1 MGVYDFAESKY
12 NVGSS
17 SFSKLAPKRPAI
29 VTLHEKSSKIQKT
42 EENRSFQGELSNETN
57 VELQK
62 ERKSLP
68 VYIHRKGYVSN
79 IEVMYSIIW

>member
-29 VTLHEKSSKIQKT
+29 VTLNEKSNKVQKI
-42 EENRSFQGELSNETN
+42 EENKNYHAELSSETN
-57 VELQK
+57 IELQR

-68 VYIHRKGYVSN
+68 VYIHRKGYVF
-79 IEVMYSIIW
+79 

>member
-29 VTLHEKSSKIQKT
+29 ITLNEKSNKVQKV
-42 EENRSFQGELSNETN
+42 EENRNFELSNETN
-57 VELQK
+57 IELQK

-68 VYIHRKGYVSN
+68 VYIHRKGYVN
-79 IEVMYSIIW
+79 IEVMYILIFYL